1 MPINRSLHVEWP
13 IFRWVR
19 LSLELGGGFAI
30 VQLLIYAIAT
40 NSYLDLAKAIVPI
53 MATYIATA
61 SLFYNRARAIGSG
74 KSRNRSLY
82 AAERSM
88 QGVVF
93 TIIGLLLGAIV
104 YYLLTFFHISIVFS
118 GRQTEDPWI
127 MAYTPAFAFILM
139 GYVTYLLALRAIS
152 KEFLR
157 PITVREIC
165 ERVNDKDSA

>member
-1 MPINRSLHVEWP
+1 MHIEWP

-19 LSLELGGGFAI
+19 LILELGGGFAI
-30 VQLLIYAIAT
+30 VQLLMDVIAT
-40 NSYLDLAKAIVPI
+40 NSYLDLAKAIVPV

-74 KSRNRSLY
+74 KSMNRSLY

-93 TIIGLLLGAIV
+93 TIIGLLFGAIV

-118 GRQTEDPWI
+118 GRHTEDPWI
-127 MAYTPAFAFILM
+127 MAYAPAFALILL
-139 GYVTYLLALRAIS
+139 GYVAYLLALRAIS

-157 PITVREIC
+157 PISAREIRQ
-165 ERVNDKDSA
+165 RVTDKDST